1 MDSYNVVFSGGIV
14 EGFEVEAVS
23 AALKKAFG
31 ISDEAK
37 IKQLFSGNRVV
48 LKKDL
53 DRGAAWRFKE
63 KLGDM
68 GILAELELVESSS
81 QGDWLSFE
89 EDAPVAEAAQEKI
102 RSVDPVEPVSPAE
115 PVAESGLSLEP
126 IERPDADQ
134 SMRTAEPVSTS
145 GLSLEPVDQPGI
157 TSPGDQQASE
167 SARFQATEPRS
178 EAIQA
183 NARPEP
189 DSVASVSRLSSTAS
203 VAAATV
209 LVDENSS
216 GGGSGVSVPPNA
228 SGLCWGGFFLG
239 WIWAVFNRSW
249 IGLLGLIPVLSLP
262 IALVLLFKGRDWA
275 WRNKRWQSV
284 EHFNEVQRKWSIAGI
299 VIAVIGSF
307 LWFQFVQDMSEFTEE
322 EALQMQEQREELQDR
337 LETIEDPEQRRQLE
351 AIIKFQQELQTE
363 LEKQQ

>member
-1 MDSYNVVFSGGIV
+1 MDSYNVVFSGGIA
-14 EGFEVEAVS
+14 EGFEVEAVG

-31 ISDEAK
+31 IADEAK

-63 KLGDM
+63 KLGEM
-68 GILAELELVESSS
+68 GILAELELVEPSS
-81 QGDWLSFE
+81 QSGWLSFE
-89 EDAPVAEAAQEKI
+89 EDATAAEVAPEQI
-102 RSVDPVEPVSPAE
+102 QSVQPLSPAE
-115 PVAESGLSLEP
+115 SVAESGLSLQP
-126 IERPDADQ
+126 TERPDADQ
-134 SMRTAEPVSTS
+134 SIRPAEPVSTS
-145 GLSLEPVDQPGI
+145 GLSLEPVDQSGI
-157 TSPGDQQASE
+157 ESPGDQQAQE
-167 SARFQATEPRS
+167 SARFQSAEPRS
-178 EAIQA
+178 EAIQP
-183 NARPEP
+183 NARPQP
-189 DSVASVSRLSSTAS
+189 DSVASVSSLSSTAS

-209 LVDENSS
+209 IADENSS

-284 EHFNEVQRKWSIAGI
+284 EHFNEVQRKWSIAGV

-307 LWFQFVQDMSEFTEE
+307 LWFQFLQDVSEFTEE